1 MINPLGWFGFGRAK
15 LSGRDDPETKAAYAK
30 MEASHPSVDRV
41 LSLSTAWACIRL
53 LSETAGTLP
62 LPLYRRTGPGKRAP
76 AEDHALYGILHDS
89 PNSWQTAAEYW
100 EGQVANLCGWGN
112 GYSEKKFLG
121 GRIVALEPLRPDTM
135 VRRDPDGSLKYVVN
149 DRGRSE
155 IMPADKVFHLR
166 GFGIGGDKGLSPIR
180 HGWQTFRSALAAENA
195 ATQFLEGGLQ
205 IAGFAKE
212 GANGKSNAEQRKELM
227 ALFAEFM
234 GSPASGK
241 VMPLPSGWDYQALTM
256 DPEDAQLIETRGFN
270 VDQVCRI
277 FRVPPFMVGH
287 TQNSTSWGTGLE
299 QQQIGFLTFAMRPY
313 LVRIEQSIRKQLLLP
328 AERSSFYAEF
338 VIEGLMRADSSG
350 RAALYTSA
358 GQNGWMTR
366 NEMRRREN
374 LPPIEGGDTLTV
386 QSNLVP
392 LDQLGKTPARRV
404 QPAPGDP
411 VD

>member
-1 MINPLGWFGFGRAK
+1 MINPLSWLGFGRAK

-30 MEASHPSVDRV
+30 MQATHPSVDRV

-62 LPLYRRTGPGKRAP
+62 LPLYRRTGPGKRSLADGHP
-76 AEDHALYGILHDS
+76 LYGILHDS
-89 PNSWQTAAEYW
+89 PNSWQTAAEFW

-112 GYSEKKFLG
+112 GYSEKKLVG
-121 GRIVALEPLRPDTM
+121 NRLVALEPLRPDTG
-135 VRRDPDGSLKYVVN
+135 VRRDADGSLKYVVN

-155 IMPADKVFHLR
+155 VMPADKIFHLR

-180 HGWQTFRSALAAENA
+180 YGWQTFRGALAAEDA

-212 GANGKSNAEQRKELM
+212 GPTGKSTSDQRKELM

-241 VMPLPSGWDYQALTM
+241 VMPLPSGWEYEALTM
-256 DPEDAQLIETRGFN
+256 NPEDAQLIETRGFG

-313 LVRIEQSIRKQLLLP
+313 LVRIEQSIKKQLLRP
-328 AERSSFYAEF
+328 EERSTFYGEF
-338 VIEGLMRADSSG
+338 VIEGLMRADSAG
-350 RAALYTSA
+350 RAALYSSFA
-358 GQNGWMTR
+358 QNGVMTR
-366 NEMRRREN
+366 NEIRSREN
-374 LPPIEGGDTLTV
+374 LSPMEGGDTLTV
-386 QSNLVP
+386 QSNLLP
-392 LDQLGKTPARRV
+392 IDQLGKAPARPV
-404 QPAPGDP
+404 QPAPGEP
-411 VD
+411 IV